1 MKRTHLGEFEEVV
14 LLSVA
19 SLNDKAYSVAIV
31 DQLDQQIARKVKLG
45 VVHAI
50 LHRLEE
56 KGYLKS
62 ELGEPSAERGG
73 KRKRFYSL
81 TAAGFAAIR
90 RSHEV
95 RQQLWS
101 IIPTVVIDHFK

>member
-1 MKRTHLGEFEEVV
+1 MKGSNLGEFEEVV

-19 SLNDKAYSVAIV
+19 TLDNKAYSVAIV
-31 DQLDQQIARKVKLG
+31 DQLDRQIQRRVKLG

-50 LHRLEE
+50 LHRLEN

-62 ELGEPSAERGG
+62 ELGEPTAERGG

-81 TAAGFAAIR
+81 TSGGFAAVS
-90 RSHEV
+90 RSREN
-95 RQQLWS
+95 RQRLWD
-101 IIPTVVIDHFK
+101 IIPTMVIENFR

>member
-1 MKRTHLGEFEEVV
+1 MKRAHLGEFEEVV

-19 SLNDKAYSVAIV
+19 GLGDEAYSVAIV

-50 LHRLEE
+50 LNRLEQ
-56 KGYLKS
+56 KGYLRS

-81 TAAGFAAIR
+81 TSGGFAAIR
-90 RSHEV
+90 RSRDV
-95 RQQLWS
+95 RQRLWN
-101 IIPTVVIDHFK
+101 IIPTIVLENFK

>member
-1 MKRTHLGEFEEVV
+1 MKRAHLGEFEEVV

-31 DQLDQQIARKVKLG
+31 DQLDQQISRKVKLG

-90 RSHEV
+90 RSYEV
-95 RQQLWS
+95 RQQLWN